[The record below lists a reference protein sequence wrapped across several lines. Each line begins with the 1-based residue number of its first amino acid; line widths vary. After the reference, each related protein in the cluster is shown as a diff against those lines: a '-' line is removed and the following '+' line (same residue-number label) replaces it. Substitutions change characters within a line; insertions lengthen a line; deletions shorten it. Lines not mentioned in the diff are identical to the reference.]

1 MKIFVP
7 RPKVLPLKSPWSKST
22 QKLCLRSNPGEA
34 DKDPFVKSMFG
45 LILISNILEV
55 IAHEKLC
62 LTSKSIAI
70 KNFIY
75 GVKARGSFAGSQTLQ
90 HTLSQ
95 QSGKTGLEAVLY
107 SRNFL
112 SVCAVLCS
120 L

>member
-1 MKIFVP
+1 M
-7 RPKVLPLKSPWSKST
+7 L
-22 QKLCLRSNPGEA
+22 
-34 DKDPFVKSMFG
+34 G
-45 LILISNILEV
+45 LILILNILEV
-55 IAHEKLC
+55 IEHEKIC

-70 KNFIY
+70 KNSIY
-75 GVKARGSFAGSQTLQ
+75 GVKARASFAGSQILQ

-95 QSGKTGLEAVLY
+95 QSGKTGLEAVVY